1 MSIRTKRE
9 IVPLKVIGIHVLYFV
24 NTFQLISGGADPTD
38 MDADGYTP
46 LYKAILYNQPMVV
59 ESLVLA
65 AGVDL
70 NTQDTSGT
78 TALHVR

>member
-1 MSIRTKRE
+1 M
-9 IVPLKVIGIHVLYFV
+9 LYFV
-24 NTFQLISGGADPTD
+24 NTFQLITGGADPTD
-38 MDADGYTP
+38 TDADGYTP

-59 ESLVLA
+59 ESLVVA

-70 NTQDTSGT
+70 NTPDTSGT